1 MMASSSQ
8 SNQAAPKNANMS
20 HIIPPDKP
28 PKLHQ
33 ASQTSNS
40 PNFQATAEVTT
51 AQVVHD
57 SQNIGQNDSTGVS
70 KRPPSSSPKPSSPFI
85 PPLIPDNPSKKIRQ
99 NIPDKLRITN
109 LGPKRSVLPDS
120 ILRETDCIQQIDR
133 QSMSP
138 FQWKSSNQY
147 SAEFGVIKRM
157 ELPVCSEEEQLHE
170 EEQKSN
176 EEKFR
181 ETENIKAYVADG
193 WEIAHQRSSPGLYTF
208 PD

>member
-1 MMASSSQ
+1 
-8 SNQAAPKNANMS
+8 MS
-20 HIIPPDKP
+20 HIIPPDNP

-40 PNFQATAEVTT
+40 PNSQTTAEVTT

-57 SQNIGQNDSTGVS
+57 SQNIGQNVSTGVS

-99 NIPDKLRITN
+99 NIPDQLRITN

-120 ILRETDCIQQIDR
+120 ILRETDRIQQIDG
-133 QSMSP
+133 QIMTP
-138 FQWKSSNQY
+138 FPRKLPNQY
-147 SAEFGVIKRM
+147 SAEFSVTKRM
-157 ELPVCSEEEQLHE
+157 EMPVFSDKEQWHE
-170 EEQKSN
+170 KEQKN
-176 EEKFR
+176 
-181 ETENIKAYVADG
+181 G
-193 WEIAHQRSSPGLYTF
+193 WEIAHQRSWPGLYTF